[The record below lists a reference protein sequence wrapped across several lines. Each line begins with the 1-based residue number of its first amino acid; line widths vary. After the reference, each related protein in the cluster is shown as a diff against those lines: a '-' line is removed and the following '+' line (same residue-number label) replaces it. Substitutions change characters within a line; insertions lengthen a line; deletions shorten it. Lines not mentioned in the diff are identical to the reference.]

1 MYRKQKSFEPDG
13 KAHDGSLS
21 REEFFG
27 GVVLFHRMTAGK
39 IIEIL
44 KKKGI
49 LKEKE
54 QVTLRR
60 LQNQDDLYGLLFAAA
75 APFGCRA
82 G

>member
-39 IIEIL
+39 IIEI
-44 KKKGI
+44 
-49 LKEKE
+49 
-54 QVTLRR
+54 
-60 LQNQDDLYGLLFAAA
+60 F
-75 APFGCRA
+75 
-82 G
+82 